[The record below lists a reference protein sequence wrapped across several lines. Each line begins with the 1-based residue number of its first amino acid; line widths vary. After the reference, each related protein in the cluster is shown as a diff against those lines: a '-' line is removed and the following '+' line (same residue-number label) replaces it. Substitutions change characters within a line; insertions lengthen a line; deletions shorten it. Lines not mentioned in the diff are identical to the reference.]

1 MSVASIDLAQMAA
14 LVRALED
21 ASHDVM
27 SHASSLQSGLEGV
40 MLGSEDLRRLD
51 AVRGWID
58 GQLPGVRRRLALARH
73 IEAQTPGIQGYVQLD
88 ESTLPTTTPAEAREL
103 ADRAAKL
110 IDEYGDGED
119 IPPELLDLLAK
130 NGSDPYFAYQLA
142 TQVSPE
148 DVADL
153 VIDASST
160 RRVIAQNSMGM
171 HLDDVEKFDEAYEAL
186 LDGLGTTFGTAT
198 QGTGDQ
204 SLPPGYATQ
213 WSSAITDENP
223 HTLGQA
229 SALGLVVSRGT
240 FSADFLTTLAND
252 VYLYEREVDTRDM
265 WYDRSHSMGEPYG
278 ALDPVQGDDEGAPDG
293 YTDYYDPL
301 AGILAAVGRT
311 PEAAHNL
318 FGSGELITIEAGG
331 KSASVNGFLDYV
343 LSRRRW
349 PVDDGAGSN
358 AAIAAAITPFE
369 GGDTISADIAAD
381 AREVFDIK
389 AAEIEERR
397 KDSNPFSDIGHLV
410 FDGLGLIPV
419 VGEPADAIN
428 AIWYAAEGN
437 AVDAALSSASLIPFL
452 GWGATGGKWTRRAL
466 SAEDIASFAARGIDI
481 EKLRSAGATLDVV
494 AHLDGVS
501 LPILRFDNLADF
513 NRAANAPHPNAVYEF
528 NGMRWTTD
536 EFKRTNGV
544 SGTLNLGDGGRDA
557 ALTAQIGKEGLPHD
571 IGFHLIADSLGGPT
585 NRLNVLPGNGKPYDG
600 LVNLNQGEWARMEN
614 KIRQAL
620 RNETPGKVDI
630 EIKPKYRENGPDAT
644 RPDTFDVKLT
654 IDGEV
659 FRYRWEN
666 SAQPPRR

>member
-21 ASHDVM
+21 ASHDVT
-27 SHASSLQSGLEGV
+27 SHASSLQAGLEGV

-51 AVRGWID
+51 AVRSWID

-110 IDEYGDGED
+110 IDVYGDGED
-119 IPPELLDLLAK
+119 LPPELVDLLTQ

-142 TQVSPE
+142 THVSPE

-171 HLDDVEKFDEAYEAL
+171 NLDDVEKFDEAYEAL

-204 SLPPGYATQ
+204 TLPPGYATQ
-213 WSSAITDENP
+213 WSSAITDDNP
-223 HTLGQA
+223 RTLGQA
-229 SALGLVVSRGT
+229 SALGLVISRGT
-240 FSADFLTTLAND
+240 FSADFITTVAND
-252 VYLYEREVDTRDM
+252 VYLYERQVDTRDM
-265 WYDRSHSMGEPYG
+265 WYDRSHSLGEPYG

-293 YTDYYDPL
+293 YTDFYDPL

-311 PEAAHNL
+311 PEAAHRL
-318 FGSGELITIEAGG
+318 FGSGEVVTIEGG
-331 KSASVNGFLDYV
+331 GTSASVNGFLDYV
-343 LSRRRW
+343 LARRRW

-369 GGDTISADIAAD
+369 GGDTISADIAVD

-452 GWGATGGKWTRRAL
+452 GWGATGGKWARRAL
-466 SAEDIASFAARGIDI
+466 TAEDIATFAARGIDI
-481 EKLRSAGATLDVV
+481 DKLRSLDATLEVV
-494 AHLDGVS
+494 ARADGV
-501 LPILRFDNLADF
+501 PIPHLKFDDLEAF
-513 NRAANAPHPNAVYEF
+513 NRAANVPHPNAIYEYK
-528 NGMRWTTD
+528 GVAWETD
-536 EFKRTNGV
+536 ALGRPSSV
-544 SGTLNLGDGGRDA
+544 SGKLNLGDGGRNSD
-557 ALTAQIGKEGLPHD
+557 LTAEIGKEGLPHD

-600 LVNLNQGEWARMEN
+600 LTNLNQGQWASMER
-614 KIRQAL
+614 KIRNAL
-620 RNETPGKVDI
+620 RGETPGNVEIHI
-630 EIKPKYRENGPDAT
+630 EPIYYDTNVST
-644 RPDTFDVKLT
+644 RPNEFVVNLKIDGDTFEYEWIND
-654 IDGEV
+654 
-659 FRYRWEN
+659 
-666 SAQPPRR
+666 AQPPR